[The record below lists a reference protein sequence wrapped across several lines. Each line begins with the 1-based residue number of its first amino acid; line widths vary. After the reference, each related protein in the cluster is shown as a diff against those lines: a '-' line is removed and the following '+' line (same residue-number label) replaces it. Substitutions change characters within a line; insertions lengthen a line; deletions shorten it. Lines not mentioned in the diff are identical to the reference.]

1 MCLYPGISISA
12 FGYAS
17 RNAAR
22 AGRVRMKS
30 PIAPPRTT
38 RMRFNA
44 PRLILRKRAG
54 EDRNP
59 VDGCDTVHR
68 APAHVAPRAPIDLVA
83 QQVWHRHPKEA
94 GNDEQVGE
102 HRQEQAAGFVT
113 EECRL
118 Q

>member
-1 MCLYPGISISA
+1 
-12 FGYAS
+12 
-17 RNAAR
+17 
-22 AGRVRMKS
+22 MKS
-30 PIAPPRTT
+30 PIAPPRIT

-44 PRLILRKRAG
+44 PRLILRQRAG

-59 VDGCDTVHR
+59 VDAHDTVHR
-68 APAHVAPRAPIDLVA
+68 PPAHVAPRAPIDLVA
-83 QQVWHRHPKEA
+83 QQVWQRHSKET